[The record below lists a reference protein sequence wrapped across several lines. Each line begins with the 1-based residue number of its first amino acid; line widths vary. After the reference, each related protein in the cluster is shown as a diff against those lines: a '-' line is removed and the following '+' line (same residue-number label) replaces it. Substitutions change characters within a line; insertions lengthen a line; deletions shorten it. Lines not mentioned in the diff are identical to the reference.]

1 MHSPPAPSATQAT
14 RPDGAVDT
22 STFVNPSPAR
32 PAQHGSEHT
41 AETVHLSRDALI
53 EIKRRLDR
61 SEGLAFE
68 ELLVQAKALVDHALL
83 PGPSDSADQSISQQL
98 SQARAT
104 IARLQGELDIYPA
117 FHASRVQFDQDRL
130 ASENSHLATQARVL
144 ADKLAVARAKVK
156 SLERQ
161 LRQRARPPVGPDD
174 SAARQ
179 ENDVDADAD
188 NKTDVDADE
197 DGEDEATE
205 VDEPPEL
212 LAVQELR
219 QEKRALTSD
228 VEQLQDRLLNSE
240 LQTKRLQHELRSL
253 RACLLHGSPLVAVD
267 HEVAL
272 PSPPASQTSPASPGG
287 TVHARA
293 RSNPPISAAD
303 LPKGKPRAV
312 LLGDAEAELLLHAG
326 KTLSHVNRINR
337 IPLSSAIAEQ
347 AEDILRA
354 RTILPPLPDLPPLR
368 HDGQHQPHED
378 WDGPF
383 SLPLPPG
390 LAHPD
395 ADVGRHST
403 AGPSSARERESATLN
418 DGFDGLLQLAQA
430 SSQEDLDD
438 SSTLSPRAAKRRRV
452 ASVRHGDWTGEVD
465 HGAQDDA
472 DLTLPIPPLSLQQA
486 HAAHPHAPLPGPSSG
501 RSRRGTLNVGDNDD
515 PDYLPSPPPGLAST
529 SSAGHGKGRQLGQRL
544 SALDV
549 LAQAS
554 ASQEASQDDY
564 DGLPLV
570 PSTSGASAS
579 SGVKKKSAAARASQ
593 IEKKARSPYI
603 KWNLQEDEMLLKA
616 VIQCGCAWDS
626 VAKLCPTR
634 AYHQVRQRFLRGLRS
649 GETIPPELI
658 HLQPAVRKS
667 VAEYEA
673 KRKRKKLAKQ
683 AAEELHA
690 AAARDD

>member
-1 MHSPPAPSATQAT
+1 M
-14 RPDGAVDT
+14 
-22 STFVNPSPAR
+22 
-32 PAQHGSEHT
+32 
-41 AETVHLSRDALI
+41 
-53 EIKRRLDR
+53 
-61 SEGLAFE
+61 
-68 ELLVQAKALVDHALL
+68 
-83 PGPSDSADQSISQQL
+83 
-98 SQARAT
+98 
-104 IARLQGELDIYPA
+104 
-117 FHASRVQFDQDRL
+117 
-130 ASENSHLATQARVL
+130 
-144 ADKLAVARAKVK
+144 
-156 SLERQ
+156 
-161 LRQRARPPVGPDD
+161 
-174 SAARQ
+174 
-179 ENDVDADAD
+179 
-188 NKTDVDADE
+188 
-197 DGEDEATE
+197 
-205 VDEPPEL
+205 
-212 LAVQELR
+212 
-219 QEKRALTSD
+219 
-228 VEQLQDRLLNSE
+228 
-240 LQTKRLQHELRSL
+240 
-253 RACLLHGSPLVAVD
+253 
-267 HEVAL
+267 
-272 PSPPASQTSPASPGG
+272 
-287 TVHARA
+287 HARA

-303 LPKGKPRAV
+303 LPKGKPRPV

-337 IPLSSAIAEQ
+337 IPLSSAIAKQ

-354 RTILPPLPDLPPLR
+354 RTTLPPLPDLPPLR
-368 HDGQHQPHED
+368 HDGQHQPHKD

-395 ADVGRHST
+395 ADVGRHPT
-403 AGPSSARERESATLN
+403 AGPSSTRERESATLN

-486 HAAHPHAPLPGPSSG
+486 HAAHPYAPLPGPSSG

-570 PSTSGASAS
+570 PSTSGASANA
-579 SGVKKKSAAARASQ
+579 GGKKKSAAARASQ

-603 KWNLQEDEMLLKA
+603 KVRCFASSWSALYPWRLTWTPTVEPAGGRDAPQCRHPVRLRVGQRRKA
-616 VIQCGCAWDS
+616 VSDTG
-626 VAKLCPTR
+626 
-634 AYHQVRQRFLRGLRS
+634 
-649 GETIPPELI
+649 IPPGPAALPAWIALGRDDSAGAHSSSAGRAKECRRI
-658 HLQPAVRKS
+658 RGQAVR
-667 VAEYEA
+667 
-673 KRKRKKLAKQ
+673 LACF
-683 AAEELHA
+683 L
-690 AAARDD
+690 

>member
-32 PAQHGSEHT
+32 PAQHGSEDT
-41 AETVHLSRDALI
+41 GEAVQLSRDALI
-53 EIKRRLDR
+53 EIKCRLDR
-61 SEGLAFE
+61 SE
-68 ELLVQAKALVDHALL
+68 
-83 PGPSDSADQSISQQL
+83 
-98 SQARAT
+98 ARAT

-161 LRQRARPPVGPDD
+161 LRQRARPPVGPDN
-174 SAARQ
+174 SATRQ

-188 NKTDVDADE
+188 DKTDVDADE
-197 DGEDEATE
+197 DGEEEATE

-212 LAVQELR
+212 LEVQELR
-219 QEKRALTSD
+219 QEKRALTTD
-228 VEQLQDRLLNSE
+228 VEQLQDRV
-240 LQTKRLQHELRSL
+240 R
-253 RACLLHGSPLVAVD
+253 
-267 HEVAL
+267 L
-272 PSPPASQTSPASPGG
+272 PSVPASSRYIDRAAVASSAPQLGIADEAPS
-287 TVHARA
+287 ARA
-293 RSNPPISAAD
+293 AQFASLNPPNSAAD

-354 RTILPPLPDLPPLR
+354 RAILPPLPDLPPLR
-368 HDGQHQPHED
+368 HDGQHQPHKD

-395 ADVGRHST
+395 ADVSRHPT
-403 AGPSSARERESATLN
+403 AGPSSTRERESATLN

-472 DLTLPIPPLSLQQA
+472 DMTLPIPPLSLQQA
-486 HAAHPHAPLPGPSSG
+486 HAAHPYAPLPGPPSG

-579 SGVKKKSAAARASQ
+579 AGGKKKSAAARASQ

-603 KWNLQEDEMLLKA
+603 KWNLQEDEMLLNA